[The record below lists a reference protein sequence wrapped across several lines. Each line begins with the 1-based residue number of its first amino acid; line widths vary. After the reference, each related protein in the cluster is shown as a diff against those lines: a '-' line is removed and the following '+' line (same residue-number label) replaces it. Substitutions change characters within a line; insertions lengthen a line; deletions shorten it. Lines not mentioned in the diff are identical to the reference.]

1 MGKDE
6 PEDDDARPRVTGD
19 GVPAIVP
26 SLFLTDLTVRFRR
39 EGGHADLRAVFPKR
53 MRRSDVVREVGA
65 AIPDNPISNGKCLC
79 LDAGSY
85 SRLSS
90 RLGDAWRI
98 KYTTFCFFQPESG
111 ARRTLMGIALTDNHR
126 ELAEVARAF
135 LISQQVRWEARS
147 LLDAPDEIRPGFWH
161 DMVELGWLG
170 LHVDEEY
177 GGSGYGLPELV
188 VVIEELGR
196 AVAPGP
202 FVPTV
207 IASAVIANAGTAD
220 HKARLLS
227 GLIDGSVTA
236 GIGLYGQVRVK
247 DDGTADG
254 EAGIVLGAGLAEL
267 LLVATG
273 DDVLVLERD
282 RAGVSVDMPENLDPT
297 RRCGRVRLHNVSVTA
312 DDLLPGARE
321 SVLARA
327 RTLLAAEAVG
337 GASDCVDA
345 AVGYA
350 KMRKQFGRTIATFQ
364 AVKHHCANMLVVAE
378 SAVAAVWDAARAAS
392 QDEEQFRLAAAVAA
406 ALAFPAYTRNAELNI
421 QVHGGIGFTWE
432 HDAHLHL
439 RRALVSAALLGGDAP
454 AVDVFD
460 RTAAGVVR
468 VNSLDLPAEAEE
480 LRAQIR
486 ADAAELA
493 SLDTKTQRDKL
504 IETGYVMPH
513 WPQPWGRAANA
524 VEQLVIDEEF
534 RAAGIKRPDYSI
546 TGWVILTLIQHGTPW
561 QIERF
566 VEKALLQEE
575 TWCQLFS
582 EPDAGSDAAS
592 VKTRATRVDGGWKI
606 TGQKVW
612 TSGAQYCRRG
622 LATVRTDPDALKHAG
637 ITTVIIDMKAVGVE
651 VRPLRQITGGSEFN
665 EVFFNDVFVPDEDVV
680 GAPNSG
686 WTIARATLGNERVSI
701 GGSDSLYEGAAAQ
714 LVQLAQQRAD
724 RLASAEIRVGTYL
737 AEDHALRLLNLRR
750 AARSV
755 EGVGSGPEGNVTK
768 LKLAEHMVEG
778 AAISAALLGSEVALV
793 DGPGAVVGRLIMGA
807 RGMAIA
813 GGTSEV
819 TRNQIAER
827 ILGMPR
833 DPLIN

>member
-1 MGKDE
+1 
-6 PEDDDARPRVTGD
+6 
-19 GVPAIVP
+19 
-26 SLFLTDLTVRFRR
+26 
-39 EGGHADLRAVFPKR
+39 
-53 MRRSDVVREVGA
+53 
-65 AIPDNPISNGKCLC
+65 
-79 LDAGSY
+79 
-85 SRLSS
+85 
-90 RLGDAWRI
+90 
-98 KYTTFCFFQPESG
+98 
-111 ARRTLMGIALTDNHR
+111 MGIALTDDHR

-135 LISQQVRWEARS
+135 LTSQKARWAARS
-147 LLDAPDEIRPGFWH
+147 LLDAADEARPGFWQ
-161 DMVELGWLG
+161 DLVELGWLG
-170 LHVDEEY
+170 LHVDEEH

-207 IASAVIANAGTAD
+207 IASAVIANDGTAD
-220 HKARLLS
+220 QKARLLP
-227 GLIDGSVTA
+227 GLVDGTVTA
-236 GIGLYGQVRVK
+236 GVGLDSQVQVK
-247 DDGTADG
+247 DGIADG
-254 EAGIVLGAGLAEL
+254 DAGIVLGAGLAEL
-267 LLVATG
+267 LLIAAG
-273 DDVLVLERD
+273 DDVLLLERG
-282 RAGVSVDMPENLDPT
+282 RAGVSVDVPDNLDPT
-297 RRCGRVRLHNVSVTA
+297 RRSGRVRLQNVSVAA
-312 DDLLPGARE
+312 DDILPGASE
-321 SVLARA
+321 SALARA

-337 GASDCVDA
+337 GAADCVDA
-345 AVGYA
+345 AVDYA
-350 KMRKQFGRTIATFQ
+350 EVRQQFGRTIATFQ
-364 AVKHHCANMLVVAE
+364 AVKHHCANMLVAAE
-378 SAVAAVWDAARAAS
+378 SAIAAVWDASRAAS
-392 QDEEQFRLAAAVAA
+392 EDEEQFRLAAAVAA
-406 ALAFPAYTRNAELNI
+406 ALAFPAYARNAELNI

-439 RRALVSAALLGGDAP
+439 RRALVIAALLGGDAP
-454 AVDVFD
+454 ARDVFE
-460 RTAAGVVR
+460 RTAAGATR
-468 VNSLDLPAEAEE
+468 ENSLDLPAEAEQ
-480 LRAQIR
+480 LRTRIH
-486 ADAAELA
+486 ADAAEIA
-493 SLDTKTQRDKL
+493 ALDKKAQRDKL

-513 WPQPWGRAANA
+513 WPKPWGRAADA
-524 VEQLVIDEEF
+524 VEQLVIEEEF

-566 VEKALLQEE
+566 VEKALRQDEI
-575 TWCQLFS
+575 WCQLFS

-592 VKTRATRVDGGWKI
+592 VETRATRVEGGWKI
-606 TGQKVW
+606 NGQKVW

-622 LATVRTDPDALKHAG
+622 LATVRTDPDAPKHAG
-637 ITTVIIDMKAVGVE
+637 ITTVIIDMKGAGVE
-651 VRPLRQITGGSEFN
+651 VRPLRQITGDSEFN

-686 WTIARATLGNERVSI
+686 WTVARATLGNERVSI
-701 GGSDSLYEGAAAQ
+701 GGSGSFYEGLASK

-724 RLASAEIRVGTYL
+724 RLAGAEIRVGFYL

-755 EGVGSGPEGNVTK
+755 EGAGPGPEGNVTK

-778 AAISAALLGSEVALV
+778 GAISAALLGPEIALL